1 MKLTDY
7 KTGQKLE
14 VPADIII
21 EMHSRGPY
29 SEVKTVIAKYMV
41 KESVPQIMELLRRE
55 STS

>member
-7 KTGQKLE
+7 TTGQILE
-14 VPADIII
+14 VPTDIII

-29 SEVKTVIAKYMV
+29 SEVKTFITKYMV

>member
-14 VPADIII
+14 VTADIII

-29 SEVKTVIAKYMV
+29 SEVKTVITKYMV